1 MILSMPFPGSSSKSK
16 GTVQGEN
23 VSLWKS
29 SSLQESPG
37 EKGRSD
43 QTAENGQGEPAVR
56 TAAAKP
62 AADYEKEL
70 EERIAQILKSVEG
83 VGKVDVMVV
92 LSSSGEKVYRTDR
105 SENTSTTKEKD
116 ASGGE
121 RDIASSQSE
130 ENTILSQQSGST
142 GTSPLIQK
150 ELYPEISGIV
160 ISAQGEPAVRT
171 AAAKPAADYEKEL
184 EERIAQILKSVEG
197 VGKVDV
203 MVVLSS
209 SGEKVYR
216 TDRSEN
222 TSTTKEKDA
231 SGGERDIASSQSEE
245 NTILSQQSGSTG
257 TSPLIQKEL
266 YPEISGIVISAQ
278 GGDSPTVQ
286 AEISQAME
294 ALFGLA
300 PNKVKVLKR
309 AE

>member
-16 GTVQGEN
+16 GTVPGEN
-23 VSLWKS
+23 VSLWKN

-130 ENTILSQQSGST
+130 ENTIFPTVRLHWYQPPDPE
-142 GTSPLIQK
+142 GT
-150 ELYPEISGIV
+150 ISGDIRHCHQHPGWGFPHCAGRNFPGYGS
-160 ISAQGEPAVRT
+160 IIRAGT
-171 AAAKPAADYEKEL
+171 A
-184 EERIAQILKSVEG
+184 
-197 VGKVDV
+197 
-203 MVVLSS
+203 
-209 SGEKVYR
+209 
-216 TDRSEN
+216 
-222 TSTTKEKDA
+222 
-231 SGGERDIASSQSEE
+231 
-245 NTILSQQSGSTG
+245 
-257 TSPLIQKEL
+257 
-266 YPEISGIVISAQ
+266 
-278 GGDSPTVQ
+278 
-286 AEISQAME
+286 
-294 ALFGLA
+294 
-300 PNKVKVLKR
+300 
-309 AE
+309 